1 MTPQGA
7 RDLDRVCLLLA
18 RYEKALDEVDSP
30 NVIVALRA
38 YSTLTDLFIQA
49 KALYDE
55 IVSDPLRWQE
65 GLTTGAVNGL
75 EPLRAFTPE
84 PGETYGVQV
93 PGASDLT
100 DRAVEAYR
108 CAY

>member
-18 RYEKALDEVDSP
+18 RYEKALNEVDSQ
-30 NVIVALRA
+30 NVVVARQA
-38 YSTLTDLFIQA
+38 YGMLTDLFIQA

-55 IVSDPLRWQE
+55 IVSDPMRWQE
-65 GLTTGAVNGL
+65 GLATGAVNGL
-75 EPLRAFTPE
+75 EPLQAFTPE

-93 PGASDLT
+93 PVASDLT
-100 DRAVEAYR
+100 ERAVEAYR